1 MSPRRGAVHPYQPV
15 LHRPGQSL
23 QRLIVS
29 ADPLNESSLPV
40 VLGLQVVD
48 RDPESLLSVRLE
60 GHGWAVITTI
70 EQVIKSR
77 LGGPSGIISPDEQQA
92 VDNALRAS
100 LDL

>member
-1 MSPRRGAVHPYQPV
+1 MSLQRGAVYPYRPV

-29 ADPLNESSLPV
+29 ADPLNESPLPV

-48 RDPESLLSVRLE
+48 SDPASLLSVRLE

-77 LGGPSGIISPDEQQA
+77 LDEPAGVISPDEQQA
-92 VDNALRAS
+92 VDNALRAA

>member
-1 MSPRRGAVHPYQPV
+1 M
-15 LHRPGQSL
+15 
-23 QRLIVS
+23 IVS

-48 RDPESLLSVRLE
+48 RDPGSLLSVALE

-77 LGGPSGIISPDEQQA
+77 LGEPAGVISPDEQQT
-92 VDNALRAS
+92 VDNALRAA

>member
-1 MSPRRGAVHPYQPV
+1 
-15 LHRPGQSL
+15 
-23 QRLIVS
+23 LIVS

-40 VLGLQVVD
+40 VLGLQVVGRNPD
-48 RDPESLLSVRLE
+48 SLLSVRLD

-77 LGGPSGIISPDEQQA
+77 LDEPAGVISPGEQQA
-92 VDNALRAS
+92 VDNALRAA